1 MRFELFI
8 AWRYITARR
17 REKFISLVG
26 VISVLGVAIG
36 VAALIVVLSVMAGFD
51 NDLKEK
57 IIGANPHVSVE
68 NTAGMSD
75 VDPAIN
81 RIKNIPGVV
90 AVSEYIN
97 GQVILKTKQMTMGVL
112 LRAMNLQ
119 RQGHEVVRIK
129 DYIIKGSLPR
139 LPGQIAV
146 GSELARMFDLKAGS
160 ELSVLS
166 PVDGKKYNFQV
177 SGIFKCGMY
186 DYDSNVVFCGIND
199 AQNIFASPGAVS
211 GIGIKLKNAY
221 LAESFARKLRMD
233 LNYMYTVKTWAD
245 LNSNL
250 FSALKL
256 EKLTMFIILA
266 LIVIVACFN
275 IASTLIMMVLEKIK
289 DIGILKSIGATRRT
303 INIIFT
309 LQGLLI
315 GFIGTLL
322 GLGAGLGLCGL
333 LKKYQFIQL
342 PKEIYYI
349 DHLPIQIQY
358 SDIAIICVAAVLISL
373 AATVYPAKQAARLE
387 AVEALRYE

>member
-1 MRFELFI
+1 
-8 AWRYITARR
+8 
-17 REKFISLVG
+17 
-26 VISVLGVAIG
+26 
-36 VAALIVVLSVMAGFD
+36 
-51 NDLKEK
+51 
-57 IIGANPHVSVE
+57 
-68 NTAGMSD
+68 
-75 VDPAIN
+75 
-81 RIKNIPGVV
+81 
-90 AVSEYIN
+90 
-97 GQVILKTKQMTMGVL
+97 
-112 LRAMNLQ
+112 
-119 RQGHEVVRIK
+119 
-129 DYIIKGSLPR
+129 

-256 EKLTMFIILA
+256 EKLTMFVILA

-358 SDIAIICVAAVLISL
+358 SDITVICVAAVLISL

>member
-97 GQVILKTKQMTMGVL
+97 GQVILKTRQMTMGVL

-256 EKLTMFIILA
+256 EKLTMFVILA

-275 IASTLIMMVLEKIK
+275 IASTLIMMVFEKIK

-358 SDIAIICVAAVLISL
+358 SDITVICVAAVLISL

>member
-97 GQVILKTKQMTMGVL
+97 GQVILKTRQMTMGVL

-256 EKLTMFIILA
+256 EKLTMFVILA

-358 SDIAIICVAAVLISL
+358 SDITVICVAAVLISL

>member
-57 IIGANPHVSVE
+57 ISGANPHVSVE

-97 GQVILKTKQMTMGVL
+97 GQVILKTRQMTMGVL

-256 EKLTMFIILA
+256 EKLTMFVILA

-358 SDIAIICVAAVLISL
+358 SDITVICVAAVLISL

>member
-97 GQVILKTKQMTMGVL
+97 GQVILKTRQMTMGVL

-256 EKLTMFIILA
+256 EKLTMFVILA

-358 SDIAIICVAAVLISL
+358 SDITVICVAAVLIIL